1 MKFFI
6 VLFSIVI
13 SGCDQQ
19 FIKLSEQLMGINED
33 IVILSNHPQTLT
45 SDGLVFSNQKNKIK
59 ITGGSL
65 NICLVLKTDFL
76 ITSSQKTEQYYNKII
91 GNKKLI
97 GYLTLKS
104 GRTIDFNNTSQQWN
118 MHGIVTEKDELS
130 FCLTTS
136 CKEQN
141 VSTDDEILRI
151 NISSNEPLPTLGVYW
166 QSSNIDD
173 LFNEK
178 KN

>member
-1 MKFFI
+1 MKYLI
-6 VLFSIVI
+6 VLFSIII

-33 IVILSNHPQTLT
+33 LVILSNHPQTLT
-45 SDGLVFSNQKNKIK
+45 SDGLVFSNQENKIK
-59 ITGGSL
+59 ITGNSL
-65 NICLVLKTDFL
+65 SICLVLKTNSA
-76 ITSSQKTEQYYNKII
+76 ITSFHQAKQYYNKIV

-104 GRTIDFNNTSQQWN
+104 GRTIDFKNTSQEWN
-118 MHGIVTEKDELS
+118 IHGIVTEKDELS
-130 FCLTTS
+130 FCLTTFY
-136 CKEQN
+136 KEQN
-141 VSTDDEILRI
+141 LSTDDEILRI

-166 QSSNIDD
+166 RSSNIDD